1 MQAKLGFGT
10 AIAVVMVCAS
20 QPAQAQAQVR
30 QFNLPAQPVA
40 KAIVEFSRQ
49 SGVQVVAPANRLRG
63 KTSRP
68 VIGSMSVDTALA
80 RLIEGTGLSVVARTG
95 ATISLGFDDGP
106 RGRQQPISILSQ
118 QSEDIVVTGSRIASK
133 LNESATPVTVVDQED
148 IQLSGT
154 VNVEEYF
161 NDSTQFVPSTNGGAY
176 GNVVPGGTADA
187 NLRGFGANR
196 NLVLVNGRRFTISG
210 PEQVTDL
217 NTIPAA
223 LIKRTE
229 IVTGGSS
236 AVYGSDAI
244 TGVINFILRDDME
257 GVEIGGQLNL
267 DSPTTTPT
275 YSLDLTL
282 GKNFADG
289 RGNITVAGSYLD
301 RGAVTRR
308 QRGDFA
314 PQWLVAGCVTPD
326 SYDPRGAGIGMPVA
340 SGQTCRQ
347 SGGLPGLVNSGSGDI
362 PNGRF
367 TGVPLYG
374 SAASTPGLDAAL
386 TAAGLRD
393 LGSRGFT
400 FEDAGQVA
408 RPALDPEDNYN
419 LQPDNYLIVPQQRWM
434 VNAFTHFDFSDA
446 ATAYGEFHFSRNQ
459 VDQQLAPASIG
470 GTWLIDTNN
479 PYLSGAMQEVLR
491 QADLAEKTSSAT
503 NRPGDGVVAL
513 TGARRLVEVGPR
525 ANSSRRDVVRGVAGL
540 RGAIGDLSSNFLT
553 DLHYDAYYS
562 FAQTKQVDTQE
573 GNISRSRFA
582 AGLRSVGGAAPL
594 INPFGQDMSQEAVDA
609 IIGDATNRMTARL
622 QVATAAL
629 SGELIRLPAGPAAF
643 SLGVEWRKTSAHYDP
658 DAFLASGDA
667 VGFPASLP
675 TRGSIT
681 AKEAFGELKLPL
693 LADLP
698 FVRRLGVNA
707 AFRYSDY
714 DLNGMAGVWTW
725 LGGIEWGVNSSI
737 ALRGQY
743 QRAVRAPNVGELFG
757 GQRQSSEA
765 ATDPC
770 SSRQPVAGQTDTI
783 RQLCIATGVPTGL
796 VFTTPVQPNNTVTAT
811 YGGNLDVREEES
823 DTFTAGVVLT
833 PTFLPGF
840 VFTADYFNITLN
852 GAISPL
858 GGGLN
863 NTLNLCYNVIQS
875 AQSPYCQAL
884 NRNPATGELSG
895 QYTAQ
900 ILQANTGSI
909 KTSGIDFA
917 LRYVTRLG
925 FALPGLAEESS
936 LSLSSNWTW
945 TDEFTSTPV
954 ADLPDIKNRCVGAF
968 GNTCGEPIPRWR
980 GVSRVTWRNGPLDL
994 SIRGR
999 FIGGTKIDTYVLPL
1013 TSGATP
1019 PALADLTNPRI
1030 KAQQYF
1036 DISFAYQTGGGVRLF
1051 GGINNVLDHK
1061 PPIVV
1066 NPRANTYPT
1075 TYDAMGMGFFLGAT
1089 AKF

>member
-1 MQAKLGFGT
+1 MQFKPAFYT
-10 AIAVVMVCAS
+10 AIAVVMACAT
-20 QPAQAQAQVR
+20 QTAHAQVR
-30 QFNLPAQPVA
+30 QFNLREQPAVKGIP
-40 KAIVEFSRQ
+40 EFSRQ
-49 SGVQVVAPANRLRG
+49 AGIQIVAPAAQLRN
-63 KTSRP
+63 KTTKA
-68 VIGSMSVDTALA
+68 VIGAMTVDMALD
-80 RLIEGTGLSVVARTG
+80 RLIEGTGLRVVARS
-95 ATISLGFDDGP
+95 ASTISLGMDDKP
-106 RGRQQPISILSQ
+106 RQPLQDISAPA
-118 QSEDIVVTGSRIASK
+118 SEIVVTGSRIAQR
-133 LNESATPVTVVDQED
+133 LNDSATPVTVVDREE
-148 IQLSGT
+148 INLSGT
-154 VNVEEYF
+154 INVEEFF

-217 NTIPAA
+217 NTIPSA

-244 TGVINFILRDDME
+244 TGVINFILRDDMD
-257 GVEIGGQLNL
+257 GVELGGQLNL

-275 YSLDLTL
+275 YSLDLTV

-289 RGNITVAGSYLD
+289 RGNITVSGNYLD

-308 QRGDFA
+308 DRGDFA
-314 PQWLVAGCVTPD
+314 PQWLVAGCVTPQ
-326 SYDPRGAGIGMPVA
+326 SFDPRGAGTGMTVP

-347 SGGLPGLVNSGSGDI
+347 AGGIPGLINSGSGDI

-367 TGVPLYG
+367 TGIPLYG
-374 SAASTPGLDAAL
+374 SSASTPGLNAAL
-386 TAAGLRD
+386 AAAGLRD

-400 FEDAGQVA
+400 FDDAGNAA

-434 VNAFTHFDFSDA
+434 VNAFTHFDFSEA
-446 ATAYGEFHFSRNQ
+446 VTAYGELHYSRNE
-459 VDQQLAPASIG
+459 VTQQLAPASIS

-479 PYLSGAMQEVLR
+479 PYLSAAMQEVLR
-491 QADLAEKTSSAT
+491 QSDLAERTSSAT
-503 NRPGDGVVAL
+503 NRPGDGVVAI

-525 ANSSRRDVVRGVAGL
+525 ANHSRREVFRGLAGVRGD
-540 RGAIGDLSSNFLT
+540 IGEVSGDFLT

-562 FAQTKQVDTQE
+562 FAETKQTDTQD
-573 GNISRSRFA
+573 GNISRSRFM
-582 AGLRSVGGAAPL
+582 AGLRSVNGAAPL
-594 INPFGQDMSQEAVDA
+594 INPFGQNMSQEAVDA

-629 SGELIRLPAGPAAF
+629 SGELFTLPAGPVPF

-658 DAFLASGDA
+658 DTFLASGDA

-675 TRGSIT
+675 TAGSIT
-681 AKEAFGELKLPL
+681 AKELFGEVKLPI
-693 LADLP
+693 LADQP
-698 FVRRLGVNA
+698 FARRLAING

-714 DLNGMAGVWTW
+714 DLKGIGGVWTW
-725 LGGIEWGVNSSI
+725 LGGVEWGIDSNI

-757 GQRQSSEA
+757 GLRQSSEA
-765 ATDPC
+765 AVDPC
-770 SSRQPVAGQTDTI
+770 SSRQPIAGQTDAV
-783 RQLCIATGVPTGL
+783 RQLCVATGVPASM
-796 VFTTPVQPNNTVTAT
+796 VFTTPVQPNSTVTAT
-811 YGGNLDVREEES
+811 YGGSPDLAAERSN
-823 DTFTAGVVLT
+823 TYTAGIVLT
-833 PTFLPGF
+833 PRMIPGLTL
-840 VFTADYFNITLN
+840 TADYFNITLN
-852 GAISPL
+852 GAIAPL

-863 NTLNLCYNVIQS
+863 NTLNLCYNVVQS
-875 AQSPYCQAL
+875 AQSAFCQAL
-884 NRNPATGELSG
+884 DRNPATGELSG

-917 LRYVTRLG
+917 LRYTTRLN
-925 FALPGLAEESS
+925 FALPGFGNESS

-954 ADLPDIKNRCVGAF
+954 AAMPDIKNRCAGAF
-968 GNTCGEPIPRWR
+968 GNTCGEPIPHWR
-980 GVSRVTWRNGPLDL
+980 GVTRVTWRNGPLDL
-994 SIRGR
+994 SLRGR
-999 FIGGTKIDTYVLPL
+999 FIGGTKIDTYMLPL
-1013 TSGATP
+1013 SSGQTP
-1019 PALADLTNPRI
+1019 PNLDDLTNPRI
-1030 KAQQYF
+1030 KPQQYF
-1036 DISFAYQTGGGVRLF
+1036 DLSFAYQATDGIKLF
-1051 GGINNVLDHK
+1051 GGVNNLLDHK